1 MARKQKPLNLDF
13 LSGGSGGADKG
24 NGQEAISPA
33 ALPSRSV
40 LSNLL
45 ALHKDD
51 AAPTIL
57 AEIDRLH
64 DNPYQPRLKADE
76 TNLKELALVIK
87 SQGFQGVLVARPHP
101 EISGHYQITAGHRR
115 REASRQAGLSMLPVV
130 VKELS
135 DEEMAGLAITE
146 NIQREDLTPL
156 EEGRIFLLM
165 AEEMDYT
172 HEQIARE
179 IGKNRGYV
187 ENRLRVAR
195 APEDIQALVSEKPDS
210 LRAVSNLIK
219 VTDPGR
225 RQEAIELLK
234 AGKLTADDL
243 TSFLAGPAPAPA
255 SAAAAAQLTPTPQT
269 PVQTGPVETG
279 SGEKDAGGKKL
290 PVSTQKLSEKGKEG
304 EVLPLALERVA
315 ASKLATIMR
324 TLQQFGDN
332 VEQRKALS
340 EVEVDQLRRI
350 DAQIR
355 ELLKKYYPA
364 GRGAAKD

>member
-13 LSGGSGGADKG
+13 LSGGK
-24 NGQEAISPA
+24 EPA
-33 ALPSRSV
+33 TTVQPATRSI
-40 LSNLL
+40 LSNIL

-51 AAPTIL
+51 ADQAIL
-57 AEIDRLH
+57 VGIERLH
-64 DNPYQPRLKADE
+64 DNPYQPRLKADDS
-76 TNLKELALVIK
+76 NLKELAQVIK

-101 EISGHYQITAGHRR
+101 DMSEQYQITAGHRR
-115 REASRQAGLSMLPVV
+115 REASKQAGLSMLPVV

-165 AEEMDYT
+165 AEEMNYT

-195 APEDIQALVSEKPDS
+195 APEDIQALVAQKPDS

-219 VTDPGR
+219 VSDPRR

-234 AGKLTADDL
+234 SGKLTADDL
-243 TSFLAGPAPAPA
+243 TTYLADPAPVPEQGTKLTGNFSQAEKAGP
-255 SAAAAAQLTPTPQT
+255 
-269 PVQTGPVETG
+269 GPGPGVETL
-279 SGEKDAGGKKL
+279 SGKKTSASEGL
-290 PVSTQKLSEKGKEG
+290 STSSKTGNIPET
-304 EVLPLALERVA
+304 LERVGV
-315 ASKLATIMR
+315 SKLATVLR
-324 TLQQFGDN
+324 TLQQFQGN
-332 VEQRKALS
+332 VEQRHSMSDLERDRLGEIEALVKEFIYTYS
-340 EVEVDQLRRI
+340 RGGT
-350 DAQIR
+350 R
-355 ELLKKYYPA
+355 E
-364 GRGAAKD
+364 

>member
-13 LSGGSGGADKG
+13 LSGGKEPTTPV
-24 NGQEAISPA
+24 QPA
-33 ALPSRSV
+33 TRSI
-40 LSNLL
+40 LSNIL

-51 AAPTIL
+51 TEQAIL
-57 AEIDRLH
+57 VGIERLH
-64 DNPYQPRLKADE
+64 DNPYQPRLKADD
-76 TNLKELALVIK
+76 TNLKELAQVIK

-101 EISGHYQITAGHRR
+101 DMSEHYQITAGHRR
-115 REASRQAGLSMLPVV
+115 REASKQAGLSMLPVV

-195 APEDIQALVSEKPDS
+195 APEDIQALVSQKPDS

-219 VTDPGR
+219 VSDPRR

-234 AGKLTADDL
+234 SGKLTADDL
-243 TSFLAGPAPAPA
+243 TTYLADPAPVPEQELNLPGNFSQAEKAGPGPGMTILSGKKT
-255 SAAAAAQLTPTPQT
+255 SARAVGRLSSSSKTGDIPQT
-269 PVQTGPVETG
+269 
-279 SGEKDAGGKKL
+279 
-290 PVSTQKLSEKGKEG
+290 
-304 EVLPLALERVA
+304 LERVG
-315 ASKLATIMR
+315 ASKLATVLR
-324 TLQQFGDN
+324 TLQQFQGN
-332 VEQRKALS
+332 VVQRHSMSDLERERLSEIEALVKELISTYSGALS
-340 EVEVDQLRRI
+340 
-350 DAQIR
+350 R
-355 ELLKKYYPA
+355 E
-364 GRGAAKD
+364 